1 MAIAHLKKLTLKQIF
16 MFDLAILFI
25 DKYFLWLATAIG
37 AYKLLHIIFYKGLQP
52 RYILNYYFVVFS
64 GVALDGTKSSNQ
76 RQRFR
81 LIHNI
86 LTLLFYFFLASWV
99 IIHSIL
105 NGSLYWV
112 GRFWL
117 PNAFSWA
124 QQFVFF
130 WDKFPHMQH
139 LSKWEP
145 LSIIVKAAK

>member
-1 MAIAHLKKLTLKQIF
+1 

-105 NGSLYWV
+105 NGSLY
-112 GRFWL
+112 
-117 PNAFSWA
+117 
-124 QQFVFF
+124 
-130 WDKFPHMQH
+130 
-139 LSKWEP
+139 
-145 LSIIVKAAK
+145 